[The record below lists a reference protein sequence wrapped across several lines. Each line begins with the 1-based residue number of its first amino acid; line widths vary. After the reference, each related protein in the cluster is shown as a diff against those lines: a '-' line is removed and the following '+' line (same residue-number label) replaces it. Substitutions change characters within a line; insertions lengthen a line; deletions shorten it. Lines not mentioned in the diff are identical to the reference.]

1 MVLFII
7 LFLSNWLTGS
17 FVFLNFSIN
26 KDFARAWH
34 LLALCQ
40 KCEQG
45 NFPTDFFLES
55 EPFKI

>member
-17 FVFLNFSIN
+17 FIFLNFSIDE
-26 KDFARAWH
+26 DFARAWH

-40 KCEQG
+40 KREQG
-45 NFPTDFFLES
+45 NFPADFFLEF
-55 EPFKI
+55 EPPKI